1 MFSIFPIAS
10 PKHDNAGG
18 IAASVIVM
26 LLLVGTLIALLIYYL
41 RTRPEV
47 GSGAGPSSSSSS
59 ARGGFSN
66 DIYEPDL
73 TVSRSHSQTF
83 KNAEETPCQISAMSI
98 NG

>member
-1 MFSIFPIAS
+1 MFSIFPVAS

-26 LLLVGTLIALLIYYL
+26 LLLVGTLVALLIYYL

-47 GSGAGPSSSSSS
+47 ASGAGPTSSSSSS

-73 TVSRSHSQTF
+73 TVSHSD
-83 KNAEETPCQISAMSI
+83 NAEETYCQISAMSI